1 MEEETKSNNIICDNG
16 SGYIKIGFAGD
27 NFPLYTLQGIVGRP
41 LLRSGEKIDG
51 GELKDIMICD
61 ETTNYRSM
69 LELSY
74 PLKEG
79 IVNNWD
85 DMELVWEYA
94 YQEKMKLGDLGN
106 KNVLLTEAACNPKK
120 NRIKMADVMF
130 NKFGWGGLTFEVQAL
145 LSLFCEG
152 LTTGLVMDSGDGV
165 SHTIPVSDGY
175 VLDDF
180 VQRLNVAGSH
190 VTTYLGKLLLVS
202 GYAFNSSSDYEI
214 LRHIKET
221 ACYVSYDID
230 RDRKLARETCVI
242 NKEYRLPDKKKIV
255 LGRERF
261 EAAECLF
268 DPMLVD
274 IEKPGIPEMIFD
286 TIVASPMDCRANLYN
301 NIVLSGGSTMFPG
314 YPTRITKDLWSIFK
328 QKVMKGQDYEHN
340 IKIDVKDSF
349 RRKHSVFT
357 GGSVLAQLSGL
368 NWVTKQTYDEEG
380 DR

>member
-1 MEEETKSNNIICDNG
+1 
-16 SGYIKIGFAGD
+16 
-27 NFPLYTLQGIVGRP
+27 
-41 LLRSGEKIDG
+41 
-51 GELKDIMICD
+51 MICD

-74 PLKEG
+74 PLREG

-85 DMELVWEYA
+85 DMSLVWDYA
-94 YQEKMKLGDLGN
+94 FQKKMKLGDLGD
-106 KNVLLTEAACNPKK
+106 KNILLTEAACNPKK

-130 NKFGWGGLTFEVQAL
+130 NQFGFGGITFEIQAL

-165 SHTIPVSDGY
+165 SHTIPVSGGY
-175 VLDDF
+175 VLDDY
-180 VQRLNVAGSH
+180 VKRLNVAGAH
-190 VTTYLGKLLLVS
+190 VTTYLGKLLLVA

-214 LRHIKET
+214 LRNIKET
-221 ACYVSYDID
+221 ACYVSYDIE
-230 RDRKLARETCVI
+230 RDRKLARETCVV
-242 NKEYRLPDKKKIV
+242 NKEYRLPDKKKIM

-268 DPMLVD
+268 NPMLVD
-274 IEKPGIPEMIFD
+274 VESPGIPEMIFE
-286 TIVASPMDCRANLYN
+286 TIIASPMDCRAQLYN

-314 YPTRITKDLWSIFK
+314 YPTRVTKDLWDIFK
-328 QKVMKGQDYEHN
+328 QRIMKGEDYEHN
-340 IKIDVKDSF
+340 IKINVKDSF

-357 GGSVLAQLSGL
+357 GGSVLAQLKGL
-368 NWVTKQTYDEEG
+368 NWITKATYEEEG